1 MGNGS
6 AERFNRT
13 LLKMLGTLNPE
24 QKADWK
30 HHVAPLVQ
38 AYNATKN
45 DATGYSPHFLMFGWS
60 PRLPI
65 DSFLGVDPGNEG
77 DNNPSEYVAKLQQ
90 RMKSAYAIASKESRK
105 TGIKNK
111 ERYDAKVRETRL
123 ELGDKVLVKNVGLK
137 GKNKLADKWEE
148 MVYIVKEMPNPE
160 VPVYKVKASG
170 RSGRTRTLHSN
181 ILLPYSGFEEGKEVL
196 PKQKELGEKQAKR
209 ESLEP
214 YVPVMTRDLSNS
226 SETDSETEDWIVSR
240 IVGTVKGR

>member
-90 RMKSAYAIASKESRK
+90 RMKLHLRSQ
-105 TGIKNK
+105 
-111 ERYDAKVRETRL
+111 ERQ
-123 ELGDKVLVKNVGLK
+123 GLK
-137 GKNKLADKWEE
+137 IRKSMML
-148 MVYIVKEMPNPE
+148 
-160 VPVYKVKASG
+160 
-170 RSGRTRTLHSN
+170 R
-181 ILLPYSGFEEGKEVL
+181 
-196 PKQKELGEKQAKR
+196 
-209 ESLEP
+209 
-214 YVPVMTRDLSNS
+214 
-226 SETDSETEDWIVSR
+226 
-240 IVGTVKGR
+240 